1 MGQIQHTMTS
11 GAALHPV
18 QDRFYIGDNPQFKF
32 TNRGLV
38 KTRPGVP
45 FVRVDKVAKDT
56 FKPHHNL
63 RKARHAVESGMRCNA
78 YT

>member
-11 GAALHPV
+11 GAALQV
-18 QDRFYIGDNPQFKF
+18 YSDRFYIGDN
-32 TNRGLV
+32 R
-38 KTRPGVP
+38 RGVP

-56 FKPHHNL
+56 FKPHYNR